1 MKLWDSEGNEFTIIG
16 GVKDG
21 YGLTLRG
28 DAGDKE
34 ISIHD
39 LKFYRVHSPEKWEAM
54 EVIHKAIMN
63 GDLTIAEL
71 RKMMGKNK

>member
-16 GVKDG
+16 SVKD
-21 YGLTLRG
+21 GLTLRG

-39 LKFYRVHSPEKWEAM
+39 LKFYRARSPETWEAM
-54 EVIHKAIMN
+54 EAIHKAIMS

-71 RKMMGKNK
+71 RKIMGKNK